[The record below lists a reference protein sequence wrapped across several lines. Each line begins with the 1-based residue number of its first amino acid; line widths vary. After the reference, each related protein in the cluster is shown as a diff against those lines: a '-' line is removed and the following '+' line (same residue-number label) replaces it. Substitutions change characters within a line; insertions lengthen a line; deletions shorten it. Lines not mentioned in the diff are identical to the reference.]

1 MRTILPIVVSILLTV
16 PGLARAAAVEVV
28 GTLPIYAEIA
38 EEIGGDRVEARAIA
52 EPNQD
57 AHFVKPKPS
66 LALMLRRAD
75 LFVTTGLDLEL
86 WAPTLVDKSG
96 NREIRAGEVGYVNA
110 SQGVPL
116 LDIPE
121 SASREAGDVHV
132 YGNPHLHTS
141 PLNVEV
147 YRTGLEDLRH
157 RIDVA
162 LYGAELVE
170 LLGSERLDPLAR
182 NGKLFEFL
190 SSQEYQGAPL
200 LERLG
205 GWLGEGR
212 IFRGREI
219 IAYHKNWIYFTDLF
233 GLEIVD
239 YVEPK
244 PGIPPSARHVHEL
257 IQTIEK
263 EEIPVILTANYF
275 DPRKP
280 AKLAD
285 RTGATALI
293 VPLEP
298 GGEAESYFD
307 LIDLWVD
314 GLARAFGGGS

>member
-1 MRTILPIVVSILLTV
+1 
-16 PGLARAAAVEVV
+16 
-28 GTLPIYAEIA
+28 
-38 EEIGGDRVEARAIA
+38 
-52 EPNQD
+52 
-57 AHFVKPKPS
+57 
-66 LALMLRRAD
+66 
-75 LFVTTGLDLEL
+75 
-86 WAPTLVDKSG
+86 
-96 NREIRAGEVGYVNA
+96 
-110 SQGVPL
+110 
-116 LDIPE
+116 
-121 SASREAGDVHV
+121 
-132 YGNPHLHTS
+132 
-141 PLNVEV
+141 EV